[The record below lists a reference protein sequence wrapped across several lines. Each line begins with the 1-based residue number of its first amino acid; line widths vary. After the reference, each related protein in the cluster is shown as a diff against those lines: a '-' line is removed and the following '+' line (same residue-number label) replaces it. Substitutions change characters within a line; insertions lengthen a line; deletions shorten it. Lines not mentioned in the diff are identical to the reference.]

1 MLKAYHVYVTMLI
14 GILRILRILR
24 IVRIVRMRKRQE
36 SKTPEEVT
44 DPSGCQQ
51 PRSNGFHHDNK
62 GQ

>member
-1 MLKAYHVYVTMLI
+1 VYVTMLI